1 MEAMNG
7 RSSSLRIEDA
17 SAAGEVRRVAGR
29 MASLAGL
36 SEREAGAA
44 ALVATEA
51 ATNIVKHAGRGEVL
65 LREVDAP
72 SGLEILALDRG
83 RGMSNVESCMRDGYS
98 TAGSSG
104 TGLGAMRR
112 MSSNLEIYSQPG
124 KGTAVFAEIRKR
136 STEPP
141 PLFQTGAVSVPK
153 SGEEVCG
160 DGWAVLQERDRLVL
174 LVVDGLGHGPVAAQ
188 AAREAQRVFTE
199 AARSASPTDLL
210 ERMHGALRTTR
221 GAAAAV
227 AEVDTLAAQ
236 VRFAGVGN
244 IAGMVRSQGV
254 RRQTV
259 SHNGTVGGEIRKV
272 HEFTYPWSEDAL
284 LLLHSDGINTNW
296 QLENYPGLA
305 HSHPALIA
313 GVLYRDANRG
323 RDDATVVVA
332 RLAGG
337 LP

>member
-1 MEAMNG
+1 MSATSV
-7 RSSSLRIEDA
+7 RLRIEDS
-17 SAAGEVRRVAGR
+17 SAAGEVRRMAGR
-29 MASLAGL
+29 IASVAGL
-36 SEREAGAA
+36 SESEAGAA
-44 ALVATEA
+44 ALIATEA
-51 ATNIVKHAGRGEVL
+51 ATNILKHAGRGEVL
-65 LREVDAP
+65 LREVIAP
-72 SGLEILALDRG
+72 SGVEILALDHG
-83 RGMSNVESCMRDGYS
+83 PGMANVESCMRDGYS

-124 KGTAVFAEIRKR
+124 KGTALFAEIRRR
-136 STEPP
+136 SAEPGP
-141 PLFQTGAVSVPK
+141 PFQVGAVSVPM

-160 DGWAVLQERDRLVL
+160 DGWAVLQERDRIVL

-188 AAREAQRVFTE
+188 AAREAERVFAE
-199 AARSASPTDLL
+199 SAPYATPTDLL

-221 GAAAAV
+221 GAAVAV
-227 AEVDTLAAQ
+227 AEVDTLAGE

-259 SHNGTVGGEIRKV
+259 SHNGTVGAAIRKL
-272 HEFTYPWSEDAL
+272 HEFTYSWSEDAV
-284 LLLHSDGINTNW
+284 LLLHSDGINTSW
-296 QLENYPGLA
+296 QLENYPGLTNA
-305 HSHPALIA
+305 HPALIA

-332 RLAGG
+332 RLADG
-337 LP
+337 PP